1 MTLLVGGS
9 EVLDEVLLPSL
20 PVLEAESAAPS
31 EKHENPKKLISPVAH
46 TQVQVQ
52 EYKSAKSARVQECKK
67 DERLQAITHS
77 LTHSLAHIITYTT
90 RTKKYIQWMNRR
102 SNSGRFIGPINLSL
116 SVIISI

>member
-20 PVLEAESAAPS
+20 SVLEAESAAPS
-31 EKHENPKKLISPVAH
+31 EKHENPKKLITPVAH

-67 DERLQAITHS
+67 DERLQAKPS
-77 LTHSLAHIITYTT
+77 LNHSLAHTAHTITYTT
-90 RTKKYIQWMNRR
+90 RTKKYNQWMNRR
-102 SNSGRFIGPINLSL
+102 SN
-116 SVIISI
+116 